1 MSWGFERGR
10 VYNRRVDIHALFS
23 GQQQG
28 GIITP
33 AGHNLVIIMTGQAG
47 LDHGYADRWR
57 ADGVFEY
64 FGEGQ
69 DGPMKMTKGN
79 KAIAEH
85 ARNGKDL
92 LLFEKEYPARTLRFR
107 GAMVCEGWHHVQS
120 PDTKGTI
127 RQAIVFELRPFDA
140 IVESVE
146 AQPPV
151 QDDLA
156 MLRARAY
163 AAAAPSTAAGSAVR
177 TIYQRSR
184 DVRDYVLRRAI
195 GKCEGCR
202 NPAPFKSSKSTDKAS
217 STSTTG
223 RFRITGFSIANRVKY
238 ASGWI
243 MALNF
248 ALPISGWKKPA
259 SVRTLL
265 SRSSAAVTGLLEGP
279 SLRLVGRGLLRFLA

>member
-10 VYNRRVDIHALFS
+10 VYNRRADIHARFR

-33 AGHNLVIIMTGQAG
+33 AGHNLVIIMTGEAG
-47 LDHGYADRWR
+47 LDHGYADKWQ

-69 DGPMKMTKGN
+69 VGHMQMAKGN
-79 KAIAEH
+79 RAVAEH

-107 GAMVCEGWHHVQS
+107 GAMVCEGWHHLQS
-120 PDTKGTI
+120 PDTKGTV
-127 RQAIVFELRPFDA
+127 RQAIVFELRPLDA

-146 AQPPV
+146 ALPPV

-156 MLRARAY
+156 TLRALAY
-163 AAAAPSTAAGSAVR
+163 NAAAPSTAVGSAVR

-195 GKCEGCR
+195 GTCEGCC
-202 NPAPFKSSKSTDKAS
+202 NPAPFKRPDDSPYLEPHHIRRAS
-217 STSTTG
+217 DG
-223 RFRITGFSIANRVKY
+223 GPDDPRFVIALCPNCHRRVHSGADG
-238 ASGWI
+238 ASYND
-243 MALNF
+243 ALRHKMPEIEC
-248 ALPISGWKKPA
+248 AG
-259 SVRTLL
+259 T
-265 SRSSAAVTGLLEGP
+265 
-279 SLRLVGRGLLRFLA
+279 